1 MCLRSQTAELLCS
14 SRDEFDQFMCF
25 RWYVLSSADMSC
37 WKKTSVNQD
46 LKVSSH
52 LTTVIIIVY
61 CSVLDDG

>member
-1 MCLRSQTAELLCS
+1 
-14 SRDEFDQFMCF
+14 MCF